1 MFNGYRLQ
9 PVVPAQRPDIF
20 SIMVEPRAAGPV
32 IGIYHD
38 RPIAARVID
47 QFGRR
52 FTYAGVI
59 GRRRDG
65 QYDVDRL
72 TSGQFIVE
80 PGIVYDLETKK
91 KQAPEKPA
99 AIEEGPPAPIPPR
112 EDRRVFAQIAGTLA
126 LFLSGSL
133 AIHLLLMVFQAG

>member
-1 MFNGYRLQ
+1 MLNAYRLQ
-9 PVVPAQRPDIF
+9 PLVPAQRPDIF
-20 SIMVEPRAAGPV
+20 SIMVEPRPAGPV

-38 RPIAARVID
+38 LPIAERVID

-52 FTYAGVI
+52 FTYAGII

-91 KQAPEKPA
+91 GQARDKPP
-99 AIEEGPPAPIPPR
+99 AIEESLPERISPR
-112 EDRRVFAQIAGTLA
+112 EDRRVFAQVASTLA
-126 LFLSGSL
+126 LFLTGSL
-133 AIHLLLMVFQAG
+133 AIHLLLLVFQAG